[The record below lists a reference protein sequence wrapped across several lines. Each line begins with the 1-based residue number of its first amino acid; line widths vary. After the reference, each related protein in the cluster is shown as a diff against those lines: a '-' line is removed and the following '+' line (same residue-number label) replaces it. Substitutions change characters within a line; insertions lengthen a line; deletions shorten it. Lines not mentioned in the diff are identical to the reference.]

1 MRNVKNAA
9 FKSGGKKCHCNK
21 LRERM
26 PQLKGSHVFLIVLAE
41 SFPQNAVHSVLSTAG
56 LQPSNKR
63 ASRYSAQVDV
73 CAPFPLSRLRQ
84 GSGSRGPGYEQ
95 AGRWSPLPRQ
105 PDPPC
110 PAASQTGSGR
120 FTPPYCKPVRSNY
133 SPALGMDKAAPQI
146 TNLIYRLWP
155 ATLLEAARPSSRRE
169 AES

>member
-1 MRNVKNAA
+1 MC
-9 FKSGGKKCHCNK
+9 FSLSL
-21 LRERM
+21 LRVFHRM
-26 PQLKGSHVFLIVLAE
+26 QFIP
-41 SFPQNAVHSVLSTAG
+41 SFPRLDCSLPTKGPHDTLYKSTSVR
-56 LQPSNKR
+56 PFRYR
-63 ASRYSAQVDV
+63 ACARAPARGGRATSR
-73 CAPFPLSRLRQ
+73 P
-84 GSGSRGPGYEQ
+84 
-95 AGRWSPLPRQ
+95 GRWSPLPRQ

>member
-1 MRNVKNAA
+1 MPLQQMNKTNASTERQSCVSHCPRWEFSTECSSFRPFHGWTAA
-9 FKSGGKKCHCNK
+9 F
-21 LRERM
+21 
-26 PQLKGSHVFLIVLAE
+26 QQKGLTILCTSQRLCA
-41 SFPQNAVHSVLSTAG
+41 LSAI
-56 LQPSNKR
+56 
-63 ASRYSAQVDV
+63 
-73 CAPFPLSRLRQ
+73 APAPSRLRQ
-84 GSGSRGPGYEQ
+84 GSSSRGPGYEQ
-95 AGRWSPLPRQ
+95 AGRWPPLPRQ

-133 SPALGMDKAAPQI
+133 SPALGMDKAALQI

>member
-1 MRNVKNAA
+1 MPLQQINRTNASTERQSCVSHCPRWEFSTECSSFRPFHGWTAA
-9 FKSGGKKCHCNK
+9 FQQKGLTI
-21 LRERM
+21 LRTSQR
-26 PQLKGSHVFLIVLAE
+26 LCA
-41 SFPQNAVHSVLSTAG
+41 LSAIAPAPG
-56 LQPSNKR
+56 LQLGGGG
-63 ASRYSAQVDV
+63 A
-73 CAPFPLSRLRQ
+73 
-84 GSGSRGPGYEQ
+84 GYEQ

-169 AES
+169 AEP